1 MCSLKQKTILVEH
14 RCDAC
19 HFQKGR
25 RASLRDIAGAASG
38 TAKADEGDATTRR
51 NTAAM
56 RGLQWVRKRLS
67 EGRYAVL
74 RWTDGIVKEMKLKR
88 TEGHF
93 RSMDASARV
102 CASAQELEADQTC
115 GELNSARA
123 PQARDAGGEERL
135 SGGEDGVRRVSEVA

>member
-1 MCSLKQKTILVEH
+1 
-14 RCDAC
+14 
-19 HFQKGR
+19 
-25 RASLRDIAGAASG
+25 
-38 TAKADEGDATTRR
+38 
-51 NTAAM
+51 
-56 RGLQWVRKRLS
+56 
-67 EGRYAVL
+67 VL

-135 SGGEDGVRRVSEVA
+135 SGGEDGVRRVSEVAYAVGVEAEVFCPDDVEDVHEEIEMVALAFEGEIFD

>member
-1 MCSLKQKTILVEH
+1 
-14 RCDAC
+14 
-19 HFQKGR
+19 
-25 RASLRDIAGAASG
+25 
-38 TAKADEGDATTRR
+38 
-51 NTAAM
+51 M

-88 TEGHF
+88 RER
-93 RSMDASARV
+93 RSKRCKRDGCTAAR
-102 CASAQELEADQTC
+102 ELEADETC

-135 SGGEDGVRRVSEVA
+135 SGGEDGVRRVSEVAYAVGVEAEVFCPDDVEDVHEEIEMVALAFEGEIFD